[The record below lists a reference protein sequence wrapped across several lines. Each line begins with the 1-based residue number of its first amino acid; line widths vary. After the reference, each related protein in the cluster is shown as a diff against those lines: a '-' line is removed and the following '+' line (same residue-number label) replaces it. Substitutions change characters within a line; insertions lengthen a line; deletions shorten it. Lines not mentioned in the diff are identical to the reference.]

1 MLECANERSSVAPEG
16 KILILTKSNQV
27 RSGHAFKKNIGDLDP
42 CMYFVVGANMPDSEL
57 FELISENKSMSKTL
71 AEYEGGIGCNYYGS
85 FPKLSSEIF
94 YLNQGQSYMHPPP
107 LLKVVEKY
115 RY

>member
-1 MLECANERSSVAPEG
+1 
-16 KILILTKSNQV
+16 
-27 RSGHAFKKNIGDLDP
+27 
-42 CMYFVVGANMPDSEL
+42 MYFVVGANMPDSEL

-94 YLNQGQSYMHPPP
+94 YLICTPPP
-107 LLKVVEKY
+107 LESCRKISILVEKIFLEKLK
-115 RY
+115 RL